1 MFVLYNEKKYDDAE
15 VLAISLTKRLPKAA
29 FPWKVLGALANLRG
43 KTDDALT
50 FFQRSVELAPKDSN
64 IFFNLGVIHKKLGRL
79 EEAEESYKKAILI
92 KPTHV
97 NAYNNLG
104 VIYRKLGRI
113 IEAEQCYMQAISI
126 DPNHYNAFYNL
137 GIVQTKLGKIEES
150 EKNYQQAILLN
161 PNFLS
166 AKYMLSSLTG
176 DSQPS
181 SAPKEYVEGLFNNF
195 ADHYEN
201 LMIEKLEFKV
211 PGIIRKIILDNSE
224 SHLGSLID
232 LGCGTGLFG
241 KEIQSFCH
249 YLEGI
254 DLSEKMLE
262 IANKKNIYNQLI
274 QVDILEHLK
283 NASLNFNYY
292 VASDVLI
299 YIGDLSDLFKL
310 IKSRNQSRGKLVFS
324 AEDYEGKDFILR
336 KSGRYAH
343 SKKYI
348 ENLCQEFGYTLAH
361 FEAKTARSD
370 NDRPIHCSFY
380 ILDF

>member
-1 MFVLYNEKKYDDAE
+1 
-15 VLAISLTKRLPKAA
+15 
-29 FPWKVLGALANLRG
+29 
-43 KTDDALT
+43 
-50 FFQRSVELAPKDSN
+50 
-64 IFFNLGVIHKKLGRL
+64 
-79 EEAEESYKKAILI
+79 
-92 KPTHV
+92 
-97 NAYNNLG
+97 
-104 VIYRKLGRI
+104 
-113 IEAEQCYMQAISI
+113 MQAISI
-126 DPNHYNAFYNL
+126 DPNHFNAFYNL
-137 GIVQTKLGKIEES
+137 GIVQTKLGKIAES

-181 SAPKEYVEGLFNNF
+181 IAPKEYVEGLFNDF

-201 LMIEKLEFKV
+201 LMIEKLEFKA
-211 PGIIRKIILDNSE
+211 PSIIRKIILDNGE
-224 SHLGSLID
+224 SYLGSLID

-241 KEIQSFCH
+241 KEIQSFCD

-274 QVDILEHLK
+274 QVDILEYLK

-324 AEDYEGKDFILR
+324 VEEYEGKDFILR

-348 ENLCQEFGYTLAH
+348 KNLCQEFGYTLAH
-361 FEAKTARSD
+361 FETKTDRSD
-370 NDRPIHCSFY
+370 NNRPINFGFY